1 MMYGQQYREQISEVI
16 RHAAELC
23 DCLQC
28 FFLIH
33 SMGGGSLFLSFL
45 LGLSINSLHCL
56 INISYNLSSANL
68 ARAKQYPETEIFF
81 PLITYQQIYGYFKKN
96 LCLGNY
102 RK

>member
-33 SMGGGSLFLSFL
+33 SMGGGNLFLSFL
-45 LGLSINSLHCL
+45 SLGLSINSLHCPV
-56 INISYNLSSANL
+56 NISYNLSSANL
-68 ARAKQYPETEIFF
+68 VRAKKYPET
-81 PLITYQQIYGYFKKN
+81 
-96 LCLGNY
+96 
-102 RK
+102 

>member
-1 MMYGQQYREQISEVI
+1 MYGQQYREQISEVI

-45 LGLSINSLHCL
+45 SLGLSINSLHCL
-56 INISYNLSSANL
+56 VNISYNLSSTNL
-68 ARAKQYPETEIFF
+68 ARVKQYDNPETEIFF
-81 PLITYQQIYGYFKKN
+81 PLIT
-96 LCLGNY
+96 
-102 RK
+102 

>member
-1 MMYGQQYREQISEVI
+1 MYGQQYREQISEVI

-45 LGLSINSLHCL
+45 SLGLSFNSLHCL
-56 INISYNLSSANL
+56 VYISYNLSSANSV
-68 ARAKQYPETEIFF
+68 RAKQYPETEIFF